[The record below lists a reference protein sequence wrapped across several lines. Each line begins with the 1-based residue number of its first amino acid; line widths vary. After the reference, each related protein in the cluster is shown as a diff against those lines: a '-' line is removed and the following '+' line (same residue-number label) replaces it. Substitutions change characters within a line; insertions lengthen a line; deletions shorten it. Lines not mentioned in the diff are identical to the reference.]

1 MGDRTDDNEECT
13 YVALELKCKSN
24 TSVNDIIYD
33 LASAVNKLASR
44 SLLHNSHFF
53 VVVHP
58 STNLKFDVI
67 ETYKLEH
74 IQIEDEGG
82 SKQYKSKCFNV
93 ERTQCTD
100 YAFRFI
106 FTDSKYGVA
115 NNLMDNTDDYEAS
128 DFIDY
133 KVKPKSIWL

>member
-1 MGDRTDDNEECT
+1 MGYRTDDNEECT
-13 YVALELKCKSN
+13 YIALELKCKSN

-33 LASAVNKLASR
+33 IASTVNKFASS
-44 SLLHNSHFF
+44 SLLHNSHLY

-93 ERTQCTD
+93 ERTHCTD
-100 YAFRFI
+100 DAFRII

-115 NNLMDNTDDYEAS
+115 NNLTDDYEAGE
-128 DFIDY
+128 FIYD

>member
-1 MGDRTDDNEECT
+1 MFAMSEFNNEMERKNLNFIFSRLNGLTIGNNVITSNNVGYRTDDNEECT
-13 YVALELKCKSN
+13 YVTLELKCKSN

-33 LASAVNKLASR
+33 LASAVNKFASR

-74 IQIEDEGG
+74 
-82 SKQYKSKCFNV
+82 
-93 ERTQCTD
+93 
-100 YAFRFI
+100 
-106 FTDSKYGVA
+106 
-115 NNLMDNTDDYEAS
+115 L
-128 DFIDY
+128 
-133 KVKPKSIWL
+133 

>member
-1 MGDRTDDNEECT
+1 MGYRTDDNEEFT
-13 YVALELKCKSN
+13 YVALELKCKAN

-33 LASAVNKLASR
+33 LASVVNKFAGR

-67 ETYKLEH
+67 DSYKLEQV
-74 IQIEDEGG
+74 QIEDEGG
-82 SKQYKSKCFNV
+82 SRQYKSKCFIV
-93 ERTQCTD
+93 ERIQCPAD
-100 YAFRFI
+100 DFRI
-106 FTDSKYGVA
+106 VFTDSKYGVA